1 MQPTPVSATCFQH
14 QPPAPEGSQQLPDGL
29 LFSSC
34 WSVSQSQTTMVSCV
48 VPLHHFSL
56 LAGSKVQPSALL
68 WKRWV
73 SSSPGLPL
81 FCVLP
86 LCLLPGH
93 RQLPRLA
100 RPHPLLC
107 PLGLHPLCFLCQ
119 GGSRPGC
126 IGGLA
131 PLLWVQLGITSSGQ
145 LLFLLGGMCT
155 ERHPRLC
162 LCPVL
167 CWTSSLEVHMGIWQ
181 VSCEYSSEKKTTRRT
196 VPWTVLHSKSIL
208 YF

>member
-68 WKRWV
+68 WKCWV
-73 SSSPGLPL
+73 SSSLGLPL
-81 FCVLP
+81 SCVIP
-86 LCLLPGH
+86 LCLLPSH

-131 PLLWVQLGITSSGQ
+131 PLLWVQLGHHILWPAAFPPGWHVHGEAPSPVSLPSPMLDQ
-145 LLFLLGGMCT
+145 QPGGAYG
-155 ERHPRLC
+155 HLAG
-162 LCPVL
+162 VL
-167 CWTSSLEVHMGIWQ
+167 
-181 VSCEYSSEKKTTRRT
+181 
-196 VPWTVLHSKSIL
+196 
-208 YF
+208 